1 MACDLREELNCAV
14 CLNIYKDPVTLTCG
28 HSFCQL
34 CIENFLD
41 TQQRCGAYSCP
52 NCRAEFSERPV
63 LQRSTAL
70 CNIAECVHATS
81 PDVGVLCSYCVN
93 QSIPA
98 VKTCLMCEA
107 ALCET
112 HLQVHCKSA
121 EHILKEPT
129 TYQGNRKCTV
139 HREVLKYICS
149 HDRTFVCVS
158 CCLAGD
164 HRGHYVE
171 LLESASEK
179 TKEKMKNVLKKLSAN
194 RSETEEDI
202 LNLQNHG
209 KELLEQAASVG
220 KRVTTL
226 FRDIHVQLD
235 TLEKRLHSELSSQEK
250 RFSRRVSDQILKLE
264 VKKEKLSER
273 MCRIEE
279 LCNLT
284 DPLMV
289 LQERESSYR
298 KFFEHEDSSTEEEE
312 EEEEGEAEAE
322 EEEYE
327 RGPEDCS
334 WEEDEDE
341 EDEDEDDDEDSED
354 EWFDSVGGLDE
365 GSIAMTLQKALPD
378 IVNNE
383 LRDFYVR
390 PAKGLLLDPKTAASS
405 ITISDDLRKI
415 LAVDAAVCPPE
426 NPERFDYSQV
436 LSSCTFS
443 SGRIFF
449 DVETTSEF
457 GVWSIGMAYPSIE
470 RGWSRSTIG
479 YNEKSWSLSKKGGS
493 YLAVHD
499 SRETLVPSP
508 SSNRTLRIYLDYEA
522 GQLSFYEFGDPLTH
536 LHTFTTTFSEPL
548 HAAFYVWTGV
558 RDIPSIELL

>member
-1 MACDLREELNCAV
+1 MQKLVGQKEETSSSSLDEEVPPAPRKKRAQNMAFEEMLELVRIFDTKDYDCQKGPYRSKNNARKDRILDKLRATILEKFGKDRTKDQLRKHWSDLKVREQEQLRRIRRVIAKLMACDLREELNCAV

-34 CIENFLD
+34 CIENVLD

-52 NCRAEFSERPV
+52 NCRAEFSERPA

-98 VKTCLMCEA
+98 VKTCLKCEA

-158 CCLAGD
+158 CYLAGD

-171 LLESASEK
+171 LLERASEK
-179 TKEKMKNVLKKLSAN
+179 TKEKMKNVLMKLSAN

-226 FRDIHVQLD
+226 FRDIHAQLD

-312 EEEEGEAEAE
+312 EEEEEEEGEAEAEAE

-405 ITISDDLRKI
+405 ITISDD
-415 LAVDAAVCPPE
+415 
-426 NPERFDYSQV
+426 
-436 LSSCTFS
+436 
-443 SGRIFF
+443 
-449 DVETTSEF
+449 
-457 GVWSIGMAYPSIE
+457 
-470 RGWSRSTIG
+470 
-479 YNEKSWSLSKKGGS
+479 
-493 YLAVHD
+493 
-499 SRETLVPSP
+499 
-508 SSNRTLRIYLDYEA
+508 
-522 GQLSFYEFGDPLTH
+522 
-536 LHTFTTTFSEPL
+536 
-548 HAAFYVWTGV
+548 
-558 RDIPSIELL
+558 